1 MEKEI
6 NPYKGYKD
14 GTTAFHVASREE
26 AWQKANE
33 IFPTDY
39 KKDETAS
46 ERAGYPIYR
55 STATDAGIKD
65 WISDLGARLELNL
78 KNGAKT
84 LNIWITP
91 PTPKITAVRRW
102 SMEDIVEMC
111 IENNFYT
118 QGDALAYSRMLQRVE
133 VNEPTPEEIYIVAVD
148 ILDHTDP
155 NEDQTIT
162 NIMCIIENTV
172 VRTIYE
178 NGILTGKARDHDA
191 GTHAGR
197 NLSDVRREARSADA
211 AQPGQPDV
219 SVQVLRP
226 ARALPFVGGCDGTL

>member
-1 MEKEI
+1 MAKEI

-39 KKDETAS
+39 EKDEVSS

-55 STATDAGIKD
+55 STATDAGITD
-65 WISDLGARLELNL
+65 WISDLGVRLELNL

-91 PTPKITAVRRW
+91 PTPKIKVIRQWNMTDVMR
-102 SMEDIVEMC
+102 MC
-111 IENNFYT
+111 ISNNFYT
-118 QGDALAYSRMLQRVE
+118 CGDTREYSKMLEYVE
-133 VNEPTPEEIYIVAVD
+133 NSKPTPENIYAVAVD
-148 ILDHTDP
+148 ILDHTDE

-162 NIMCIIENTV
+162 NIMCTIENTV
-172 VRTIYE
+172 VRTTFDIE
-178 NGILTGKARDHDA
+178 
-191 GTHAGR
+191 
-197 NLSDVRREARSADA
+197 
-211 AQPGQPDV
+211 
-219 SVQVLRP
+219 
-226 ARALPFVGGCDGTL
+226 

>member
-14 GTTAFHVASREE
+14 GTTAFHVESREE
-26 AWQKANE
+26 AWQKAIE

-102 SMEDIVEMC
+102 SMEDIVQMC

-133 VNEPTPEEIYIVAVD
+133 VMEPTLENIYAVAVD
-148 ILDHTDP
+148 ILDHTDE

-172 VRTIYE
+172 VRTTFDIE
-178 NGILTGKARDHDA
+178 
-191 GTHAGR
+191 
-197 NLSDVRREARSADA
+197 
-211 AQPGQPDV
+211 
-219 SVQVLRP
+219 
-226 ARALPFVGGCDGTL
+226 

>member
-1 MEKEI
+1 MAKEI

-14 GTTAFHVASREE
+14 GTTAFHVANREE
-26 AWQKANE
+26 AWKKVNE

-39 KKDETAS
+39 ANDRVAS

-55 STATDAGIKD
+55 STAKDAGITD

-78 KNGAKT
+78 KNGTKT

-102 SMEDIVEMC
+102 SMEDIVQMC

-133 VNEPTPEEIYIVAVD
+133 VMEPTPEEIYKTAVD
-148 ILDHTDP
+148 ILDHTDE
-155 NEDQTIT
+155 NEDQSIA
-162 NIMCIIENTV
+162 NIMYIIENEV
-172 VRTIYE
+172 VRTAYE
-178 NGILTGKARDHDA
+178 I
-191 GTHAGR
+191 
-197 NLSDVRREARSADA
+197 E
-211 AQPGQPDV
+211 
-219 SVQVLRP
+219 
-226 ARALPFVGGCDGTL
+226 